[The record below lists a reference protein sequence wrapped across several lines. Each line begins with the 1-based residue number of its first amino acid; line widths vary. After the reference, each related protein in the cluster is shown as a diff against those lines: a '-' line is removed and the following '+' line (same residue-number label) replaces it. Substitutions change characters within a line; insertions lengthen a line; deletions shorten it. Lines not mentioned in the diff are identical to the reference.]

1 MKEQQYQQRLQ
12 HWAEKRLPEQTTSDG
27 SRIILV
33 LRTYQELA
41 RLRAHGIPSF
51 SILALA
57 FYLAKI
63 SITNA
68 IPPKSCVQ
76 ICGCA
81 VAKVP
86 LLARPLLFSD
96 ITVPE
101 NRSCVS
107 PQPFSWKNVPLDDA
121 DDASYPLFH
130 VTSCQGCVAPFLIEQ
145 SSTDSFPAQKSVV

>member
-1 MKEQQYQQRLQ
+1 MVAVSYFYL
-12 HWAEKRLPEQTTSDG
+12 
-27 SRIILV
+27 

-41 RLRAHGIPSF
+41 RLRAHGISSF

-68 IPPKSCVQ
+68 IPPKSRVQ

-107 PQPFSWKNVPLDDA
+107 PHPVLGNRPKTCFSMMRM
-121 DDASYPLFH
+121 
-130 VTSCQGCVAPFLIEQ
+130 TQVAYTILLLAAKDVQ
-145 SSTDSFPAQKSVV
+145 HGS